1 MSHRRSFTYYRHMH
15 VLLFDQHA
23 GGHHAEYASKLL
35 DRLKAQSTD
44 LEVEFLT
51 TKPSPEHEQ
60 YFEDDISCLTTTDET
75 LSRAE
80 IVGLLDAYVED
91 HTYDIVHALQ
101 VDDILLELA
110 TRFRPDSSVKVF
122 GTLNG
127 AYFHFWNRH
136 FLSYINDGAAEVAAR
151 VDGGRFVQALTPV
164 VGTFPELGPKLCPP
178 AVALAAS
185 LNKPLDHL
193 FAHAETA
200 MEYVDR
206 VSDGTPTTVVPDP
219 LEVWEADDV
228 DRARLRSELDIPT
241 EGPMFLFFGETRYE
255 KGPDVLLE
263 AVKQYHGPPCTIVF
277 AGPPDHVTAG
287 DLERAEVP
295 SNVNLH
301 ERLEF
306 VPEADVRSYFL
317 AADAVVLPYRR
328 EFGVYRTSGVF
339 QKACAAGRP
348 LIVSDFGE
356 LGGRVQKYNLG
367 TTFPPGNA
375 NALARALSVPLSE
388 ANENYDPESVA
399 AYISSQ
405 SYTKLAKKTLTSYRN
420 VVGNG

>member
-35 DRLKAQSTD
+35 DRLKVQSTD

-60 YFEDDISCLTTTDET
+60 YFENDISCLSTTDET

-80 IVGLLDAYVED
+80 IVDLLDTYVED
-91 HTYDIVHALQ
+91 HAYDIVHVLQ
-101 VDDILLELA
+101 IDDILLELA
-110 TRFRPDSSVKVF
+110 TRFRPDSSVQVC

-193 FAHAETA
+193 FVHAETA

-206 VSDGTPTTVVPDP
+206 VSDGTPTTVIPDP

-241 EGPMFLFFGETRYE
+241 DGLMFLFFGETRYE

-356 LGGRVQKYNLG
+356 LKRRVREYDLG
-367 TTFPPGNA
+367 TTFPLGDA
-375 NALARALSVPLSE
+375 DALAGTLGQTS
-388 ANENYDPESVA
+388 NYGYSSYNPRSASDYA
-399 AYISSQ
+399 DSQ
-405 SYTKLAKKTLTSYRN
+405 SYTQAAVRTLDIYRKL
-420 VVGNG
+420 V